1 MTQNVYFASN
11 IAALRSA
18 LRTRGY
24 PEFLLPEVP
33 YDAEKRASYLEKF
46 KSRNLHDASRSSNAK
61 STDLLVFKIPYSE
74 QARKLSIR
82 RRVKDF
88 VSELR
93 TDIGADFLNQ
103 VHVVVAHPVQ
113 ENLFTRTCKRATF
126 FSTIAR

>member
-1 MTQNVYFASN
+1 MRWWPSPHPKANS
-11 IAALRSA
+11 
-18 LRTRGY
+18 
-24 PEFLLPEVP
+24 PEDF
-33 YDAEKRASYLEKF
+33 EKF

-113 ENLFTRTCKRATF
+113 ENLFTRTYACNFLQQRRPLRKVVERREGSMCDHHT
-126 FSTIAR
+126 

>member
-1 MTQNVYFASN
+1 MGHL
-11 IAALRSA
+11 IAHLVTS
-18 LRTRGY
+18 
-24 PEFLLPEVP
+24 
-33 YDAEKRASYLEKF
+33 
-46 KSRNLHDASRSSNAK
+46 KSPSKGTS
-61 STDLLVFKIPYSE
+61 VFKIPYSE

-113 ENLFTRTCKRATF
+113 ENLFTRTYACNFLQQRRPLRKVVERREGSMCDHHT
-126 FSTIAR
+126 